1 MGMANWTKK
10 LSKVAKDDLEAGEQL
25 RAAVFLQPSGTTTKM
40 VATGV
45 GGIVGGAIA
54 SRKGGATAT
63 ELVTDSGTAATM
75 PDAATVLG
83 LTDRRV
89 LVYGHSMMSGKPKGL
104 KSTMPASEL
113 TAVEFEKQKATY
125 RYVLHFA
132 DGTAS
137 IYEAPRMANDPE
149 AFAEIVNES

>member
-1 MGMANWTKK
+1 MANWTKK

-45 GGIVGGAIA
+45 GGIVGGALA
-54 SRKGGATAT
+54 SRTGGTAT

-75 PDAATVLG
+75 PDTATVLG

-89 LVYGHSMMSGKPKGL
+89 LVYGHSTMSGKPKGL
-104 KSTMPASEL
+104 KSTMAASDL
-113 TAVEFEKQKATY
+113 AAVEVEKQKATF
-125 RYVLHFA
+125 RFVLHFT

-137 IYEAPRMANDPE
+137 VYEAPRMANDPVE
-149 AFAEIVNES
+149 FAEMANKS

>member
-1 MGMANWTKK
+1 MVMANWTKK

-25 RAAVFLQPSGTTTKM
+25 RTAVFLQPSGTTTKM

-45 GGIVGGAIA
+45 GGIVGGALA
-54 SRKGGATAT
+54 ARKGGGTAT
-63 ELVTDSGTAATM
+63 ELVTDSGVAATM

-89 LVYGHSMMSGKPKGL
+89 LVYGHSAMSGKPKGL
-104 KSTMPASEL
+104 KSTMAASDL
-113 TAVEFEKQKATY
+113 VGVECEKQKATY

-137 IYEAPRMANDPE
+137 VYEAPRMANDPE
-149 AFAEIVNES
+149 GFAQIVNES